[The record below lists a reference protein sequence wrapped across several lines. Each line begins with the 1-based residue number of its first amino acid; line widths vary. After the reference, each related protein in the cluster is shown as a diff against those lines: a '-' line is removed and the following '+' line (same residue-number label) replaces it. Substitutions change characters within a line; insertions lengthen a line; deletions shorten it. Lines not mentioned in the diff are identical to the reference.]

1 MEERFA
7 TIHQKK
13 IVVAMSGGV
22 DSSVTAALLQR
33 QGARVQ
39 GVFMALAQPDLAEQL
54 RWVRS
59 VADFLKIPLT
69 VVDLAEPFRRE
80 VVDYFC
86 ASYFAGK
93 TPNPCMVCNR
103 AIKFGRLLD
112 EAGKSLGAELLAT
125 GHYARTSGDRATG
138 YRLLKGVDPKKDQS
152 YFLGLLT
159 QAQLGRLCFPLG
171 SFRKQEVY
179 ELAAEFGLTF
189 RQTAESQDVCFL
201 KAELSSL
208 PAHTKLI
215 PSGCKAELGSL
226 PAHTKFIPSG
236 CKNQPVVEFLAAHS
250 PGQARPGP
258 MLTLQGRELG
268 RHGGIH
274 QYTVGQRRG
283 LGLPDATPWYVA
295 GLDLKQNAVLLGK
308 EADLWQQEAL
318 LPEVHWQSGR
328 PPALPRVCEVKIRS
342 RQPVCLAEIAGH
354 ASGGVRLTFSE
365 PQRAVTP
372 GQFAVF
378 YEGEVVLG
386 CGEIAR

>member
-1 MEERFA
+1 MRENFD
-7 TIHQKK
+7 TIYQKK

-33 QGARVQ
+33 QGAQVQ

-59 VADFLKIPLT
+59 VAAFLKIPLT

-86 ASYFAGK
+86 AGYFAGK

-103 AIKFGRLLD
+103 TIKFGRLLD
-112 EAGKSLGAELLAT
+112 EAVKSLGAEFFAT

-138 YRLLKGVDPKKDQS
+138 YRLLKGLDPKKDQS

-171 SFRKQEVY
+171 CFRKEAVY
-179 ELAAEFGLTF
+179 GLAAEFGLTF

-201 KAELSSL
+201 K
-208 PAHTKLI
+208 
-215 PSGCKAELGSL
+215 
-226 PAHTKFIPSG
+226 
-236 CKNQPVVEFLAAHS
+236 NQQVPEFLAAHS

-295 GLDLKQNAVLLGK
+295 GLDPGQNAVLLGK

-318 LPEVHWQSGR
+318 LPEVHWQSGQ

-342 RQPVCLAEIAGH
+342 RQPVCQAEIK
-354 ASGGVRLTFSE
+354 
-365 PQRAVTP
+365 
-372 GQFAVF
+372 
-378 YEGEVVLG
+378 
-386 CGEIAR
+386 